1 MSTGSRGSVVPT
13 EAHESEFRMGA
24 KLKDS
29 YTLSLA
35 IGIGAVA
42 GLRPMTAPAIIGWAA
57 KQRWIHLG
65 SSPFATIISRRA
77 SPRINE
83 LAISELLADKLPF
96 TTSRLSAGPLAL
108 RIASGAVCGA
118 AVCTAVKK
126 PVANGALVGGLA
138 AIAGALAGHHIR
150 KNLSRDMPDFAAGL
164 LEDAFAVSGGALIT
178 ALIATRR

>member
-1 MSTGSRGSVVPT
+1 SKEGPPTVPAF
-13 EAHESEFRMGA
+13 E
-24 KLKDS
+24 LD
-29 YTLSLA
+29 
-35 IGIGAVA
+35 
-42 GLRPMTAPAIIGWAA
+42 
-57 KQRWIHLG
+57 QRWIHIG

-118 AVCTAVKK
+118 AICSAVKK
-126 PVANGALVGGLA
+126 SVANGALVGALA

-150 KNLSRDMPDFAAGL
+150 K
-164 LEDAFAVSGGALIT
+164 
-178 ALIATRR
+178 